1 MPLRCEPS
9 EGSQNKG
16 ERRQSSSQPQMG
28 NTESARSEP
37 QNCAAGNRIVAA
49 TPDYTGDYT
58 GDAMRAKIQGKRA
71 ARTHE

>member
-1 MPLRCEPS
+1 MPLRCELS

-16 ERRQSSSQPQMG
+16 ERRQSSSQPQMA

-49 TPDYTGDYT
+49 TPDYTGD
-58 GDAMRAKIQGKRA
+58 AMRAKIQGKRA